1 MNASRTFGRA
11 PILLLTTILAVA
23 GLAALLHPSGSG
35 FDAVAE
41 MRAQSHLPS
50 WPTSLRELRSW
61 PRRFDTYVND
71 AFPGRSRLITAGNA
85 ALWRL
90 GWLDSDR
97 VIEGADGWLFLRR
110 GQDTFEKSRGLDVL
124 PDAEVKVWGE
134 RYVDV
139 ERRLAAQGAALW
151 LAVIPDK
158 QTAYPA
164 RIPAWA
170 RPAEP
175 GMRTTTDL
183 LLAELARRGVNRV
196 VDLRDPLLEAGKSAA
211 VFYPSDT
218 HWNAA
223 GAKAAA
229 ERLLPR
235 VLGAADPGL
244 ASLLQGL
251 SVSETGQTFRGDLAR
266 MLGVPALPEE
276 RTSTLVI
283 ARARATYTPGMETI
297 WTPAERVEATAPGAR
312 PGTLLVLV
320 DSFFDAIQPVLVELY
335 ERTVVVRHHGL
346 TIPMEVVEKE
356 KPAVV
361 LVLIVERLLP
371 PAGPRLR

>member
-1 MNASRTFGRA
+1 MNASRISGRA
-11 PILLLTTILAVA
+11 PILLLTAILAVA
-23 GLAALLHPSGSG
+23 GLAALLHPKGSG

-41 MRAQSHLPS
+41 MRAQSSLPA

-71 AFPGRSRLITAGNA
+71 AFPGRARLITAGNA

-110 GQDTFEKSRGLDVL
+110 GQDTFEKSRGLRVL
-124 PDAEVKVWGE
+124 SDADVKVWGE

-139 ERRLAAQGAALW
+139 ERGLAAQGAALW

-158 QTAYPA
+158 QTAYPE

-170 RPAEP
+170 RPAET
-175 GMRTTTDL
+175 GVRTTTDVIL
-183 LLAELARRGVNRV
+183 QELGRRGVNRV
-196 VDLRDPLLEAGKSAA
+196 VDLRGPLREAGKSAA

-235 VLGAADPGL
+235 MLGAADPGL
-244 ASLLQGL
+244 ASVLQGL
-251 SVSETGQTFRGDLAR
+251 SVSEIGETFRGDLAR

-276 RTSTLVI
+276 KTLALGI
-283 ARARATYTPGMETI
+283 ARARATYAPGMETI
-297 WTPAERVEATAPGAR
+297 WTPADRVEATAPGAR

-346 TIPMEVVEKE
+346 TIPMGVVEKE

-371 PAGPRLR
+371 PGGPRPR

>member
-1 MNASRTFGRA
+1 MNASRISGRA
-11 PILLLTTILAVA
+11 PILLLTAILAVA
-23 GLAALLHPSGSG
+23 GLAALLHPQGSG

-41 MRAQSHLPS
+41 MRAQASLPA
-50 WPTSLRELRSW
+50 WPTSRRELRSW
-61 PRRFDTYVND
+61 PRRFDSYVND
-71 AFPGRSRLITAGNA
+71 AFPGRAQLITAGNA

-124 PDAEVKVWGE
+124 PDAEIKVWGE
-134 RYVDV
+134 RYVGV
-139 ERRLAAQGAALW
+139 ERQLAAQGATLW

-158 QTAYPA
+158 QTAYPE

-170 RPAEP
+170 RPAES
-175 GMRTTTDL
+175 GVRTTTDL
-183 LLAELARRGVNRV
+183 ILEELGRRGVNRV
-196 VDLRDPLLEAGKSAA
+196 SDLREPLQEAGKHAA
-211 VFYPSDT
+211 VFYRSDT

-223 GAKAAA
+223 GAKVLA

-235 VLGAADPGL
+235 MLGPADPEL
-244 ASLLQGL
+244 ANLLRGL
-251 SVSETGQTFRGDLAR
+251 SVRETGQTFRGDLAR

-276 RTSTLVI
+276 RTSMLGI
-283 ARARATYTPGMETI
+283 ERARATYAPGMETI
-297 WTPAERVEATAPGAR
+297 WTPADRVEAMAPGAR

-371 PAGPRLR
+371 PGGPRPR

>member
-1 MNASRTFGRA
+1 
-11 PILLLTTILAVA
+11 
-23 GLAALLHPSGSG
+23 
-35 FDAVAE
+35 
-41 MRAQSHLPS
+41 
-50 WPTSLRELRSW
+50 
-61 PRRFDTYVND
+61 
-71 AFPGRSRLITAGNA
+71 LITAGNA

-124 PDAEVKVWGE
+124 PDAEIKVWGE
-134 RYVDV
+134 RYVGV
-139 ERRLAAQGAALW
+139 ERQLAAQGATLW

-158 QTAYPA
+158 QTAYPE

-170 RPAEP
+170 RPAES
-175 GMRTTTDL
+175 GVRTTTDL
-183 LLAELARRGVNRV
+183 ILEELGRRGVNRV
-196 VDLRDPLLEAGKSAA
+196 SDLREPLQEAGKHAA
-211 VFYPSDT
+211 VFYRSDT

-223 GAKAAA
+223 GAKVLA

-235 VLGAADPGL
+235 MLGPADPEL
-244 ASLLQGL
+244 ANLLRGL
-251 SVSETGQTFRGDLAR
+251 SVRETGQTFRGDLAR

-276 RTSTLVI
+276 RTSMLGI
-283 ARARATYTPGMETI
+283 ERARATYAPGMETI
-297 WTPAERVEATAPGAR
+297 WTPADRVEAMAPGAR

-371 PAGPRLR
+371 PGGPRPR